1 MQYNVYAA
9 YLLLKRNR
17 HKIHSKYVVCYCFI
31 GWSEDMD
38 ATQEQ
43 SLFVIGSRA
52 GMKQEEIEDCVQ
64 VQINNLIS

>member
-1 MQYNVYAA
+1 MQHIFFSSVPF
-9 YLLLKRNR
+9 R

>member
-1 MQYNVYAA
+1 MPVD
-9 YLLLKRNR
+9 LLLMVLIRVKHR
-17 HKIHSKYVVCYCFI
+17 IHSKYFVCYCFI

-64 VQINNLIS
+64 VPINSSMS

>member
-1 MQYNVYAA
+1 M
-9 YLLLKRNR
+9 
-17 HKIHSKYVVCYCFI
+17 VCYCFI

-64 VQINNLIS
+64 VQINNSIS

>member
-1 MQYNVYAA
+1 
-9 YLLLKRNR
+9 
-17 HKIHSKYVVCYCFI
+17 
-31 GWSEDMD
+31 MD

-64 VQINNLIS
+64 VQANSSMSSFILQNFLENKIPVKEFLNIY